1 MIWWVVVVVSEWVKV
16 GRQCPNWHYQ
26 NFHLIAMKKAI
37 YIKNNNNNN
46 YNDTHYLLLRITLL
60 SADGALCGGGQ
71 PATFLNKSSLLV
83 AGSLSSLYHPLA
95 FIIVLSPLILTL
107 RLPQMQYMSFKK
119 EIQKSYYST
128 MRVNLRL
135 WIKSLSLSYPSLD
148 LVRYYPLC
156 TLIKYA
162 RFYSWSSHIPQ
173 NTSCRLRCGSSLIN

>member
-1 MIWWVVVVVSEWVKV
+1 MFWCVRASCLCWQYSLDKEALKSQQKILRQPFLSSILMIMIHDLVGGGGGEWVKG

-60 SADGALCGGGQ
+60 SADGALCGGEQ

-107 RLPQMQYMSFKK
+107 DFHKCN
-119 EIQKSYYST
+119 IW
-128 MRVNLRL
+128 V
-135 WIKSLSLSYPSLD
+135 
-148 LVRYYPLC
+148 
-156 TLIKYA
+156 
-162 RFYSWSSHIPQ
+162 
-173 NTSCRLRCGSSLIN
+173 

>member
-1 MIWWVVVVVSEWVKV
+1 MLQYSLDKEALKSQQKFWGSPFCLQFWWSWFMIWWVVVVVVSEWVKV

-46 YNDTHYLLLRITLL
+46 YNDTHHLLLRITLL
-60 SADGALCGGGQ
+60 SADGALCGGEQ

-107 RLPQMQYMSFKK
+107 DFHKCN
-119 EIQKSYYST
+119 IW
-128 MRVNLRL
+128 V
-135 WIKSLSLSYPSLD
+135 
-148 LVRYYPLC
+148 
-156 TLIKYA
+156 
-162 RFYSWSSHIPQ
+162 
-173 NTSCRLRCGSSLIN
+173 